1 LATLYVVATPIGNL
15 DDITLRALEVLK
27 SVDIIGAETVSIA
40 RKLLSAYGISGKK
53 IITVREAGREKTYG
67 YIKSLLDEGYDI
79 AIISDA
85 GTPGISD
92 PGNGIVDTL
101 LADGYEVVPVP
112 GPSAITALLSVF
124 PIRDPWV
131 FLGFLPKKKGKRKK
145 VLESFYV
152 IDVNI
157 VFYETPYKIME
168 TLQLLNEIMPDKQMC
183 LGREIT
189 KKYEEFIVGTP
200 EEVLHIL
207 EEKREIKG
215 EIVCAI
221 RVNK

>member
-1 LATLYVVATPIGNL
+1 LSTLYVVATPIGNL
-15 DDITLRALEVLK
+15 GDITLRALEVLK
-27 SVDIIGAETVSIA
+27 SVDIIGAETASIA

-53 IITVREAGREKTYG
+53 IITVREVGREKTYE

-101 LADGYEVVPVP
+101 LAEGYEVVPVP

-124 PIRDPWV
+124 PVRDPWV

-145 VLESFYV
+145 VLELFYN
-152 IDVNI
+152 IKVNI
-157 VFYETPYKIME
+157 VFYETPYKIVE
-168 TLQLLNEIMPDKQMC
+168 TLEILSDVMPDTQMC

-200 EEVLHIL
+200 GEILEVLL
-207 EEKREIKG
+207 DKKEIKG
-215 EIVCAI
+215 EIVCAL